1 MGTANE
7 RWKRWEGKLV
17 DGKFPLQK
25 WLGGS
30 DHSAVF
36 LTERGGG
43 NRQKAAIKLI
53 AADNLDTNDQLT
65 RWAEGARLT
74 HSHLIRLFGD
84 GRCLI
89 DGTPLLYIVMEYAEE
104 NLAEVLP
111 LRALTPAE
119 VSEML
124 QPATEALAALHRAG
138 FAHSR
143 IKPSNVMAVDN
154 QLKLSAD
161 GLRRSGD
168 PGGGQVASAYDAP
181 EVATVGF
188 SPASDM
194 WSLGMTLVAVL
205 TQNEPKDATAQVAV
219 SEAIPQP
226 LRRILQ
232 KCLQIDPAQRCTVD
246 DILKEFSMQTVQAQP
261 RVDATPVEP
270 HLPHKTPRWWIVA
283 PIIAAALLAV
293 VWIGG
298 KFIHRQPAAPAS
310 ETQAVSPQS
319 SGAPNPQSPAP
330 FTGKTSSANE
340 NPVPTGTGR
349 GSVLHQVLPD
359 VSRGAQQ
366 TITGHIKVSVKVAVD
381 PSGNVSEAKLV
392 SAGPSKYFAL
402 RALAAAR
409 QWKFNPPHA
418 DGKATASEWVLRFQ
432 FGRTSTQ
439 VYPAELKP

>member
-7 RWKRWEGKLV
+7 LWKRWEGKLV

-36 LTERGGG
+36 LTERTGG

-53 AADNLDTNDQLT
+53 AADHLDTNDQLT

-143 IKPSNVMAVDN
+143 LKPSNVMAVDN

-168 PGGGQVASAYDAP
+168 TGGGQVVSAYDAP

-188 SPASDM
+188 SQASDI

-205 TQNEPKDATAQVAV
+205 TQNEPKDARAQGAV
-219 SEAIPQP
+219 PEATPQP

-232 KCLQIDPAQRCTVD
+232 KCLQIDPARRCTVD
-246 DILKEFSMQTVQAQP
+246 DILKEFSTQTVQVRP

-270 HLPHKTPRWWIVA
+270 HPPYKTPMWRIVA
-283 PIIAAALLAV
+283 PIIAAALLVV

-298 KFIHRQPAAPAS
+298 KFIHHQPAAPAS

-319 SGAPNPQSPAP
+319 SNAPNPQSPAP
-330 FTGKTSSANE
+330 FSAKTSSANE
-340 NPVPTGTGR
+340 NPTPTGTGR

-359 VSRGAQQ
+359 VSRGAQH
-366 TITGHIKVSVKVAVD
+366 TITGHIKVSVKVGVD
-381 PSGNVSEAKLV
+381 PSGNVSEAELV
-392 SAGPSKYFAL
+392 SAGPSKYFAQ

-418 DGKATASEWVLRFQ
+418 DGKATPSEWVLRFQ

-439 VYPAELKP
+439 VDPAEVKP